1 MPNDKSIELKMQ
13 RLRTTKSAYILEA
26 DASLA
31 QGLDSAGMALFCKA
45 AELELE
51 LAGLFRAQG
60 DERKTH
66 VSIRSAGFCYSRA
79 RQYRR
84 AAEVL
89 SQVADQYPDARE
101 WLDHNKGKEDVPL
114 ASATPGLQA
123 LVDIL
128 VKKGLIQENEWADAM
143 APH

>member
-1 MPNDKSIELKMQ
+1 MPDDRSIELKIQ
-13 RLRTTKSAYILEA
+13 HLKTAKSAYILEA

-31 QGLDSAGMALFCKA
+31 RGLESAGMALFVKA
-45 AELELE
+45 AELELD

-60 DERKTH
+60 DERNAQ
-66 VSIRSAGFCYSRA
+66 VSLRSAGFCYSRA

-84 AAEVL
+84 AGNVFKQMAG
-89 SQVADQYPDARE
+89 QFADVRKWIAQ
-101 WLDHNKGKEDVPL
+101 NKDKDDLPL

-123 LVDIL
+123 LIDLL
-128 VKKGLIQENEWADAM
+128 VTKGVIEENEWAAAL